1 MKIHQTANLTAGILF
16 TLILGT
22 LLHFCYDWSGHNP
35 FAALFLPINESV
47 WEHLKMLFFP
57 ALIYTLFEVFV
68 LSKTSARFLSARTLG
83 MVLGMFFI
91 VSSFYTCTGITGK
104 HSLAMDILI
113 FILAVLAAFLLSRC
127 LEVHCPAVCLP
138 SWLSSAIL
146 LLIVLCFFIFTAR
159 LHSRSSRIRPDKPGA
174 VSATNHWHFPT
185 LYGMLKN
192 NCGSAKPLPSLVN
205 GIRAPVKRGY
215 RKCIKSSRRP
225 VLSGRELYK

>member
-1 MKIHQTANLTAGILF
+1 MLHLQAQDLIFSQYFISDGHETACPNLWEVLMKIHQTANLTAGILF

-146 LLIVLCFFIFTAR
+146 LLIVLCFFIFTTRPPALPLFQDPAR
-159 LHSRSSRIRPDKPGA
+159 
-174 VSATNHWHFPT
+174 
-185 LYGMLKN
+185 
-192 NCGSAKPLPSLVN
+192 
-205 GIRAPVKRGY
+205 
-215 RKCIKSSRRP
+215 
-225 VLSGRELYK
+225 

>member
-57 ALIYTLFEVFV
+57 ALIYTIFEVFA

-113 FILAVLAAFLLSRC
+113 FVLAVLAAFLLSRC

-138 SWLSSAIL
+138 SWLSSVIL
-146 LLIVLCFFIFTAR
+146 LLIVLCFFIFTTRPPALPLFQDPAR
-159 LHSRSSRIRPDKPGA
+159 
-174 VSATNHWHFPT
+174 
-185 LYGMLKN
+185 
-192 NCGSAKPLPSLVN
+192 
-205 GIRAPVKRGY
+205 
-215 RKCIKSSRRP
+215 
-225 VLSGRELYK
+225 

>member
-1 MKIHQTANLTAGILF
+1 MLHLQAQDLTFSQYFTSDRHEKACPNLWEVLMKIHQTANLTAGILF

-91 VSSFYTCTGITGK
+91 VSSFDCFNISLSDKISFIEIPGNSVLAPCFLSLFHRHISSKVFRNLSHILSIYFIVVLQAMTGMFAQIVVMGN
-104 HSLAMDILI
+104 LI
-113 FILAVLAAFLLSRC
+113 FFKRPQKSLRRFKWLNFIIFSIC
-127 LEVHCPAVCLP
+127 LEI
-138 SWLSSAIL
+138 WN
-146 LLIVLCFFIFTAR
+146 
-159 LHSRSSRIRPDKPGA
+159 K
-174 VSATNHWHFPT
+174 
-185 LYGMLKN
+185 
-192 NCGSAKPLPSLVN
+192 
-205 GIRAPVKRGY
+205 
-215 RKCIKSSRRP
+215 
-225 VLSGRELYK
+225 